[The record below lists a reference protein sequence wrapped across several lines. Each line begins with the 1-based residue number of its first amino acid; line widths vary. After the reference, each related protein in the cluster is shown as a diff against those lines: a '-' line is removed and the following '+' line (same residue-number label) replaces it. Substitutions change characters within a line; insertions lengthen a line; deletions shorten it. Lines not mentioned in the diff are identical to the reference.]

1 MPNANDFLPGQYL
14 NAAAIPVGARIR
26 AKITKVEPHKFDD
39 GKSKL
44 VIFTNSTKGIVLNK
58 GRGQVLI
65 GAFGHDYAKWPG
77 AEIIIFRGETRFG
90 GQRVASV
97 EIEASN
103 GSGDGAPM
111 HDRVPDGPDEDGDTP
126 L

>member
-14 NAAAIPVGARIR
+14 NAAAIPIGVRIN

-44 VIFTNSTKGIVLNK
+44 AVFTNATKPIVLNK

-65 GAFGHDYAKWPG
+65 GAFGHDYAKWTG
-77 AEIIIFRGETRFG
+77 AEIIIYRGETRFG

-103 GSGDGAPM
+103 GSGGGAPM
-111 HDRVPDGPDEDGDTP
+111 HDRVPDGPDEDDTP